1 MQNEKIKKLI
11 EDLDS
16 VGFKIEKIDCAS
28 YFTTKIVASPIDK
41 IKKTFSKERMIKLIE
56 VLSSFEYNIEEYEFL
71 CERFCRVKFVLRN
84 PERNNNLS

>member
-1 MQNEKIKKLI
+1 MQNEKIIKLI
-11 EDLDS
+11 EDMAS
-16 VGFKIEKIDCAS
+16 IGCKIEKIDCS
-28 YFTTKIVASPIDK
+28 SFCTTKIVTSPVDK

-84 PERNNNLS
+84 PEKKNNLS